1 MTQVENPMS
10 EPLIVPHKPP
20 ISSQFDQDEDLADLI
35 PMFIDELET
44 RVQQLRDAFEAEDSH
59 TLREVAHKV
68 RGAAGGYG
76 FPDLTDFAGQVE
88 DAIRSGA
95 STAEVHEELGEL
107 LGLCQAA
114 IQGRSDA

>member
-1 MTQVENPMS
+1 MP
-10 EPLIVPHKPP
+10 EPLIVPTKPP
-20 ISSQFDQDEDLADLI
+20 IASQFEQDEDLADLI

-44 RVQQLRDAFEAEDSH
+44 RVQQLRDAFETQDAQ

-68 RGAAGGYG
+68 RGSAGGYG

-88 DAIRSGA
+88 DALRSGA
-95 STAEVHEELGEL
+95 ATTEIHEELGEL

-114 IQGRSDA
+114 IQGRADA